1 MGPRIASEESFEG
14 MPHALSAPLWI
25 VVPTDLE
32 FVRPSRKMI
41 EALLYGQGWEED
53 DVEEAA
59 LVATEL
65 IQNAIEH
72 GSRNDGTESA
82 RIRLTVSETTV
93 EFVVVDPGTGKDPMG
108 LLDRD
113 VEAAV
118 PLDSPRGR
126 GLFLINR
133 LAVDFVRA
141 RDDNGGARVQ
151 ARLECQAS

>member
-1 MGPRIASEESFEG
+1 
-14 MPHALSAPLWI
+14 MPDALSAPVWI
-25 VVPTDLE
+25 VLPTRLE
-32 FVRPSRKMI
+32 FVRPGRKMI
-41 EALLYGQGWEED
+41 EALLYGQNWEED

-65 IQNAIEH
+65 MQNAIEH

-82 RIRLTVSETTV
+82 RVRIAVSEGTV
-93 EFVVVDPGTGKDPMG
+93 EFVVVDPGTGKDPAG
-108 LLDRD
+108 LLERD
-113 VEAAV
+113 VEAPV

-141 RDDNGGARVQ
+141 RDDSGGARVQ